1 MVASHRHAALAPQ
14 FSLEAGLQR
23 NCEGS
28 RSRTQAVESKLG
40 DMGAEDLNVAEVAEV
55 AEVAVANGMNNE
67 TDEVFGTGFVI
78 FMISRIWNLSD

>member
-1 MVASHRHAALAPQ
+1 
-14 FSLEAGLQR
+14 
-23 NCEGS
+23 
-28 RSRTQAVESKLG
+28 
-40 DMGAEDLNVAEVAEV
+40 MGAEDLNVAEV

>member
-14 FSLEAGLQR
+14 FSPEAGLQR
-23 NCEGS
+23 NCERS

-40 DMGAEDLNVAEVAEV
+40 DMGAEDLNVAEV

>member
-1 MVASHRHAALAPQ
+1 VVASHRHAALAPQ
-14 FSLEAGLQR
+14 FSPEAGLQR
-23 NCEGS
+23 NCERS

-40 DMGAEDLNVAEVAEV
+40 DMGAEDLNVAEV